1 MVCMSFP
8 SEDNVNRGCR
18 HPWTWGRYVLHFL
31 TERFCLPQYYV
42 FMCGAYAAFTP
53 TQNIQS
59 PIHQRTVHRLPWMG
73 KRMMF
78 LTSHTSTVSS
88 FSIFCFQFWTFT
100 PSNVIVFDR
109 QHPCFGGLR
118 PHHYF
123 VKYFV
128 VSPYYVVHYR
138 VLWQHQLRGHL
149 ARRGMLFYLPEGWI
163 N

>member
-1 MVCMSFP
+1 MVYMPFRSV
-8 SEDNVNRGCR
+8 DNINSSCR
-18 HPWTWGRYVLHFL
+18 HLWTWRRRVLRFL
-31 TERFCLPQYYV
+31 TERFWLQQYYV
-42 FMCGAYAAFTP
+42 LMCGAYAAFTP

-73 KRMMF
+73 KHMML

-88 FSIFCFQFWTFT
+88 FSICCFQFWAFT

-109 QHPCFGGLR
+109 QHSCFGGLR
-118 PHHYF
+118 LHHYF
-123 VKYFV
+123 VKYFIV
-128 VSPYYVVHYR
+128 LLYYVVHYR
-138 VLWQHQLRGHL
+138 VVWQYQLRGHL